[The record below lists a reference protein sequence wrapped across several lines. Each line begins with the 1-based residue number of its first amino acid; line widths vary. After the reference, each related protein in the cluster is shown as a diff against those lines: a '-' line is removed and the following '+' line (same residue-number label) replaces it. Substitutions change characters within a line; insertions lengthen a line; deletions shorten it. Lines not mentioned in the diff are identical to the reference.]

1 MLEDLSD
8 VAHDALP
15 VRSLNLAHLV
25 DILKAKRSQSSEFA
39 VRKSKVTKVVL
50 IPTLS
55 AAEKAKPKFRF
66 LSCGV
71 SSS

>member
-1 MLEDLSD
+1 MRLRVNLSIALELSFEVLEDLGD

-39 VRKSKVTKVVL
+39 VRKVESYQSRVD
-50 IPTLS
+50 S
-55 AAEKAKPKFRF
+55 NSFR
-66 LSCGV
+66 C
-71 SSS
+71 